1 MSDTD
6 TDADPDDGTPPTFA
20 SPPCFLHEVDPAY
33 SGVWAHA
40 SDMPSSGDAK
50 PRTNVSSP
58 HEKTT
63 EESRQTL
70 NTANKR
76 P

>member
-1 MSDTD
+1 MSDTN
-6 TDADPDDGTPPTFA
+6 PDDGTPPTFA

-33 SGVWAHA
+33 SGLLTPV
-40 SDMPSSGDAK
+40 SDKPSSGDAK
-50 PRTNVSSP
+50 PRTNASSP
-58 HEKTT
+58 HEETT